1 MNVAAHELRTPLQP
15 ILGLSDVLMHEITE
29 PKEYELINIIAR
41 NAKRLQRLAENIL
54 DVTKIEGGTL
64 KLRKERL
71 NIVELIS
78 NVIKDYNTELAKEQ
92 QNYRDNNEI
101 TLSYNTSENFIP
113 VEADS
118 DRIVQVILNILDN
131 ATKFAK
137 KNLHDLVISIT
148 VQKIDY
154 DEMIV
159 NIKDNGTGIDLQI
172 LPKLFTKFAT
182 KSQSGTGLGM
192 FIAKNIIE
200 AHGGKMWAKNNPDG
214 NGATF
219 TFTLPVSPQHG

>member
-1 MNVAAHELRTPLQP
+1 
-15 ILGLSDVLMHEITE
+15 MHEITE

>member
-1 MNVAAHELRTPLQP
+1 MRTPLQP